1 MKTEETDKYVTS
13 IQEVDSKRRRV
24 FINYEPA
31 FVLYISEIRRFNIKK
46 DAYISLEDYE
56 DIIDILNKRSKIRAM
71 SLLKDRDYTR
81 KKLFEKLKANGYP
94 DECIE
99 KAVQYVSSYGYIDD
113 KRYAVNYTI
122 SHMTSKSRR
131 VIEQS
136 LMLKGVDADIISCA
150 LDECYDEMCNPDIG
164 NPELDIIIKQLHSK
178 YHNKDLNNYEQRQK
192 VKASLYR
199 KGFMTD
205 NINKALDIVA
215 GKTTLAASL
224 QAQLAC
230 NVFHM
235 DDFFLRPEQRTPE
248 RLRQPGGNVDFERFL
263 TEVLRP
269 LRDGAPVTYRPY
281 DCRTQQL
288 CAPVHAEARPVN
300 LIEGSYSCHPALWD
314 LYDLHVF
321 LSVGPEEQHRRIAAR
336 NGEKMLPMF
345 TNVWIPMEE
354 TYFARFQ
361 VAERADLCREN

>member
-1 MKTEETDKYVTS
+1 MTD
-13 IQEVDSKRRRV
+13 
-24 FINYEPA
+24 FEPA
-31 FVLYISEIRRFNIKK
+31 LLRR
-46 DAYISLEDYE
+46 
-56 DIIDILNKRSKIRAM
+56 IRA
-71 SLLKDRDYTR
+71 LAAAQPRVLV
-81 KKLFEKLKANGYP
+81 A
-94 DECIE
+94 
-99 KAVQYVSSYGYIDD
+99 IDG
-113 KRYAVNYTI
+113 R
-122 SHMTSKSRR
+122 
-131 VIEQS
+131 
-136 LMLKGVDADIISCA
+136 CA
-150 LDECYDEMCNPDIG
+150 
-164 NPELDIIIKQLHSK
+164 
-178 YHNKDLNNYEQRQK
+178 
-192 VKASLYR
+192 
-199 KGFMTD
+199 
-205 NINKALDIVA
+205 A

-321 LSVGPEEQHRRIAAR
+321 LSVGRRSSTAALLR
-336 NGEKMLPMF
+336 AMVKKCCRCLQTSGFRWRRRTLRGFKSRSAP
-345 TNVWIPMEE
+345 T
-354 TYFARFQ
+354 FAGKIES
-361 VAERADLCREN
+361 ACG

>member
-1 MKTEETDKYVTS
+1 MTD
-13 IQEVDSKRRRV
+13 
-24 FINYEPA
+24 FEPA
-31 FVLYISEIRRFNIKK
+31 LLRR
-46 DAYISLEDYE
+46 
-56 DIIDILNKRSKIRAM
+56 IRA
-71 SLLKDRDYTR
+71 LAAAQPRVLV
-81 KKLFEKLKANGYP
+81 A
-94 DECIE
+94 
-99 KAVQYVSSYGYIDD
+99 IDG
-113 KRYAVNYTI
+113 R
-122 SHMTSKSRR
+122 
-131 VIEQS
+131 
-136 LMLKGVDADIISCA
+136 CA
-150 LDECYDEMCNPDIG
+150 
-164 NPELDIIIKQLHSK
+164 
-178 YHNKDLNNYEQRQK
+178 
-192 VKASLYR
+192 
-199 KGFMTD
+199 
-205 NINKALDIVA
+205 A

-345 TNVWIPMEE
+345 TDVWIPMEE
-354 TYFARFQ
+354 TYFAQFR
-361 VAERADLCREN
+361 VAERADLSLVSRAVLCYIKRTYTK

>member
-1 MKTEETDKYVTS
+1 MTD
-13 IQEVDSKRRRV
+13 
-24 FINYEPA
+24 FEPA
-31 FVLYISEIRRFNIKK
+31 LLRR
-46 DAYISLEDYE
+46 
-56 DIIDILNKRSKIRAM
+56 IRA
-71 SLLKDRDYTR
+71 LAAAQPRVLV
-81 KKLFEKLKANGYP
+81 A
-94 DECIE
+94 
-99 KAVQYVSSYGYIDD
+99 IDG
-113 KRYAVNYTI
+113 R
-122 SHMTSKSRR
+122 
-131 VIEQS
+131 
-136 LMLKGVDADIISCA
+136 CA
-150 LDECYDEMCNPDIG
+150 
-164 NPELDIIIKQLHSK
+164 
-178 YHNKDLNNYEQRQK
+178 
-192 VKASLYR
+192 
-199 KGFMTD
+199 
-205 NINKALDIVA
+205 A

-345 TNVWIPMEE
+345 TDVWIPMEE
-354 TYFARFQ
+354 TYFAQFR
-361 VAERADLCREN
+361 VAERADLSREHGIGLVNCQTKCNRKQVQSPTSPEQNGN

>member
-1 MKTEETDKYVTS
+1 MAAATIRLGKISSINYTAGKARVVYEDRDDSVTSELPFLALQYNIPKVDDLVVVACFSNGTVSGVILGPVYNSANTPHEGGAGIFRQEMSNNVNEAVMSYSEKKQTIILRAPKIEFEGYGYEDKPYVTLE
-13 IQEVDSKRRRV
+13 Q
-24 FINYEPA
+24 INDA
-31 FVLYISEIRRFNIKK
+31 FS
-46 DAYISLEDYE
+46 D
-56 DIIDILNKRSKIRAM
+56 
-71 SLLKDRDYTR
+71 
-81 KKLFEKLKANGYP
+81 
-94 DECIE
+94 
-99 KAVQYVSSYGYIDD
+99 IDD
-113 KRYAVNYTI
+113 NKTGI
-122 SHMTSKSRR
+122 SNLQDDTART
-131 VIEQS
+131 
-136 LMLKGVDADIISCA
+136 KGK
-150 LDECYDEMCNPDIG
+150 P
-164 NPELDIIIKQLHSK
+164 
-178 YHNKDLNNYEQRQK
+178 
-192 VKASLYR
+192 
-199 KGFMTD
+199 
-205 NINKALDIVA
+205 
-215 GKTTLAASL
+215 SL

-321 LSVGPEEQHRRIAAR
+321 LSVSPEEQRRRIAVR

-354 TYFARFQ
+354 AYFAQFR
-361 VAERADLCREN
+361 VAERADLCTEN

>member
-1 MKTEETDKYVTS
+1 MTD
-13 IQEVDSKRRRV
+13 
-24 FINYEPA
+24 FEPA
-31 FVLYISEIRRFNIKK
+31 LLRRLRALAAAQPRVLV
-46 DAYISLEDYE
+46 A
-56 DIIDILNKRSKIRAM
+56 IDGR
-71 SLLKDRDYTR
+71 
-81 KKLFEKLKANGYP
+81 
-94 DECIE
+94 
-99 KAVQYVSSYGYIDD
+99 
-113 KRYAVNYTI
+113 
-122 SHMTSKSRR
+122 
-131 VIEQS
+131 
-136 LMLKGVDADIISCA
+136 CA
-150 LDECYDEMCNPDIG
+150 
-164 NPELDIIIKQLHSK
+164 
-178 YHNKDLNNYEQRQK
+178 
-192 VKASLYR
+192 
-199 KGFMTD
+199 
-205 NINKALDIVA
+205 A

-300 LIEGSYSCHPALWD
+300 LIEGSYACHPALWD